1 MRFFDEFDNKEQLIL
16 RDHLALERT
25 KLANERTLFSY
36 IRISLY
42 LLTVGTGILQIK
54 DISHLVILAWISI
67 IVGVGLFIIG
77 VVRYVQMNKHLK
89 TYMVKAT
96 GIKQKQD

>member
-1 MRFFDEFDNKEQLIL
+1 MRFFDDFDNKEQLIL

-42 LLTVGTGILQIK
+42 LLTVGIGILQIK

-67 IVGVGLFIIG
+67 AVGVGLFIIG
-77 VVRYVQMNKHLK
+77 VVRYIQMNKHLK
-89 TYMVKAT
+89 TYMVKET